1 MSRFCRLKR
10 QSEQLQ
16 QSCFNLGLLI
26 KLTSPELNPPLTLL
40 SKTPLINGLTTFTEG
55 GLNFHEK
62 VELHN
67 LYLNGSLKKFTH
79 SLKLFVNKIKCPSLK
94 QHCLHLLQ
102 SKKA

>member
-1 MSRFCRLKR
+1 MDL
-10 QSEQLQ
+10 QS
-16 QSCFNLGLLI
+16 
-26 KLTSPELNPPLTLL
+26 
-40 SKTPLINGLTTFTEG
+40 FTEG

-94 QHCLHLLQ
+94 QHCLHLLP
-102 SKKA
+102 SKEGIDSKIITLQFLFSYYESCQARCWTDQTCFEMKSLIIV